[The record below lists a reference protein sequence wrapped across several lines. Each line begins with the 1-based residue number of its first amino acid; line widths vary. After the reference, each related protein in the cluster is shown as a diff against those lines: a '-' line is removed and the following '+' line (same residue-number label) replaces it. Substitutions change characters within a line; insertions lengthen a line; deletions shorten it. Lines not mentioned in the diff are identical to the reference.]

1 MATDLEAVAK
11 WHEDS
16 AASYALNIAN
26 SVRQWPDEGEPPRYV
41 RMQAFHTEA
50 AAAIRAA
57 MGEIERLRAENERV
71 WRERNRAITEN
82 GAWRGVLYMEN
93 LPVRAVQVAEWGPG
107 EGEHVTLPEL
117 TPQRLTD
124 LLDEVATLR
133 AKVRS

>member
-11 WHEDS
+11 LHEKW
-16 AASYALNIAN
+16 AAACADI
-26 SVRQWPDEGEPPRYV
+26 EPSECAV
-41 RMQAFHTEA
+41 HTEA